1 MKKAIISVISVLCVG
16 LMVVGPLREA
26 YANNSNKEE
35 QKTSEVVATNTNIKT
50 DKNETDKVKE
60 QATEATEKQDTTEV
74 KTDNQTQD
82 AVAKKENVAVN
93 TTATEQKQPQA
104 TTQPT
109 TNVVNKEEPKA
120 EESQTV
126 VEQKTTL
133 TQSQALQLVKAYE
146 PGVAGYDYMGDENT
160 YTCIKEK
167 GIQGYVFL
175 PQCDG
180 DMAYLVDK
188 NSGHIYF
195 FHPSGYFELL
205 K

>member
-16 LMVVGPLREA
+16 LMVVGPVREA

-35 QKTSEVVATNTNIKT
+35 QKTSQVVATKTDVKT
-50 DKNETDKVKE
+50 DKKEADKVKE
-60 QATEATEKQDTTEV
+60 QATEATEKQDMAEVTTN
-74 KTDNQTQD
+74 NQSQNV
-82 AVAKKENVAVN
+82 AAKKENVAVN

-104 TTQPT
+104 TN
-109 TNVVNKEEPKA
+109 NVVNKEQPKV
-120 EESQTV
+120 EESQPV
-126 VEQKTTL
+126 VEQKVTL
-133 TQSQALQLVKAYE
+133 SQAQALQLVKAYE

-160 YTCIKEK
+160 YPCIKEQ

-195 FHPSGYFELL
+195 FHPSGYFDLL

>member
-1 MKKAIISVISVLCVG
+1 MYLHSRKYRHCRALLGENHRQEGGWQRRYPHGNQSVEG
-16 LMVVGPLREA
+16 GRPAR
-26 YANNSNKEE
+26 
-35 QKTSEVVATNTNIKT
+35 
-50 DKNETDKVKE
+50 
-60 QATEATEKQDTTEV
+60 
-74 KTDNQTQD
+74 
-82 AVAKKENVAVN
+82 
-93 TTATEQKQPQA
+93 
-104 TTQPT
+104 
-109 TNVVNKEEPKA
+109 A

>member
-16 LMVVGPLREA
+16 LMVVGPVREA

-60 QATEATEKQDTTEV
+60 QATEATEK
-74 KTDNQTQD
+74 
-82 AVAKKENVAVN
+82 
-93 TTATEQKQPQA
+93 QKQPQA

-160 YTCIKEK
+160 YACIKEK

>member
-16 LMVVGPLREA
+16 LMVVGPVREA

-60 QATEATEKQDTTEV
+60 QATEATEKQDATEV

-146 PGVAGYDYMGDENT
+146 PGVA
-160 YTCIKEK
+160 
-167 GIQGYVFL
+167 
-175 PQCDG
+175 
-180 DMAYLVDK
+180 
-188 NSGHIYF
+188 
-195 FHPSGYFELL
+195 
-205 K
+205 

>member
-16 LMVVGPLREA
+16 LMVVGPVREA

-133 TQSQALQLVKAYE
+133 TQSQALQLV
-146 PGVAGYDYMGDENT
+146 MGDENT

>member
-16 LMVVGPLREA
+16 LMVVGPVREA

-35 QKTSEVVATNTNIKT
+35 QKTSEVVATNTNVKT

-60 QATEATEKQDTTEV
+60 QATQATE
-74 KTDNQTQD
+74 
-82 AVAKKENVAVN
+82 KENVAVN

-160 YTCIKEK
+160 YACIKEK

>member
-16 LMVVGPLREA
+16 LMVVGPVREA

-35 QKTSEVVATNTNIKT
+35 QKTSQVVAIKT
-50 DKNETDKVKE
+50 DVKTDKKEADKVKE
-60 QATEATEKQDTTEV
+60 QATEATEKQDMAEVTTN
-74 KTDNQTQD
+74 NQSQNV
-82 AVAKKENVAVN
+82 VAKKENVAVD

-104 TTQPT
+104 TN
-109 TNVVNKEEPKA
+109 NVVNKEQPKV
-120 EESQTV
+120 EESQPV
-126 VEQKTTL
+126 VEQKVTL
-133 TQSQALQLVKAYE
+133 SQAQALQLVKAYE

-160 YTCIKEK
+160 YPCIKEQ

-195 FHPSGYFELL
+195 FHPSGYFDLL

>member
-16 LMVVGPLREA
+16 LMVVGPVREA

-35 QKTSEVVATNTNIKT
+35 QKTSQVVGTKTDVKT
-50 DKNETDKVKE
+50 DKKEADKVKE
-60 QATEATEKQDTTEV
+60 QATEATEKQDMAEVTTN
-74 KTDNQTQD
+74 NQSQNV
-82 AVAKKENVAVN
+82 VAKKENVAVD

-104 TTQPT
+104 TN
-109 TNVVNKEEPKA
+109 NVVNKEQPKV
-120 EESQTV
+120 EESQPV
-126 VEQKTTL
+126 VEQKVTL
-133 TQSQALQLVKAYE
+133 SQAQALQLVKAYE

-160 YTCIKEK
+160 YPCIKEQ

-195 FHPSGYFELL
+195 FHPSGYFDLL

>member
-16 LMVVGPLREA
+16 LMVVGPVREA

-35 QKTSEVVATNTNIKT
+35 QKTSEVVATNTN
-50 DKNETDKVKE
+50 
-60 QATEATEKQDTTEV
+60 V

>member
-16 LMVVGPLREA
+16 LMVVGPVREA

-35 QKTSEVVATNTNIKT
+35 QKTSEVVATNTNVKT

-160 YTCIKEK
+160 YACIKEK

-188 NSGHIYF
+188 NLSLIHI
-195 FHPSGYFELL
+195 
-205 K
+205 

>member
-16 LMVVGPLREA
+16 LMVVGPVREA

-35 QKTSEVVATNTNIKT
+35 QKTSQVVATKTDVKT
-50 DKNETDKVKE
+50 DKKEADKVKE
-60 QATEATEKQDTTEV
+60 QATEATEKQDMAEVTTNSQSQNV
-74 KTDNQTQD
+74 
-82 AVAKKENVAVN
+82 VAKKENVAVD

-104 TTQPT
+104 TN
-109 TNVVNKEEPKA
+109 NVVNKEQPKV
-120 EESQTV
+120 EESQLV
-126 VEQKTTL
+126 VEQKVTL
-133 TQSQALQLVKAYE
+133 SQAQALQLVKAYE

-160 YTCIKEK
+160 YPCIKEQ

-195 FHPSGYFELL
+195 FHPSGYFDLL

>member
-16 LMVVGPLREA
+16 LMVVGPVREA

-35 QKTSEVVATNTNIKT
+35 QKTSEVVATNTNVKT

-60 QATEATEKQDTTEV
+60 QATQAIEKQDTTEV

-126 VEQKTTL
+126 VEVL

-160 YTCIKEK
+160 YACIKEK

-195 FHPSGYFELL
+195 FHPSDILNY
-205 K
+205 

>member
-16 LMVVGPLREA
+16 LMVVGPVREA

-35 QKTSEVVATNTNIKT
+35 QKTSEVVATNTNVKT

-60 QATEATEKQDTTEV
+60 QATQAIEKQDTTEV

-146 PGVAGYDYMGDENT
+146 PGVAGYDYIDR
-160 YTCIKEK
+160 KS
-167 GIQGYVFL
+167 V
-175 PQCDG
+175 
-180 DMAYLVDK
+180 V
-188 NSGHIYF
+188 
-195 FHPSGYFELL
+195 
-205 K
+205 

>member
-1 MKKAIISVISVLCVG
+1 MYNILVADDDKEIVESIEIYL
-16 LMVVGPLREA
+16 
-26 YANNSNKEE
+26 NNEGY
-35 QKTSEVVATNTNIKT
+35 
-50 DKNETDKVKE
+50 KVF
-60 QATEATEKQDTTEV
+60 
-74 KTDNQTQD
+74 
-82 AVAKKENVAVN
+82 
-93 TTATEQKQPQA
+93 
-104 TTQPT
+104 
-109 TNVVNKEEPKA
+109 
-120 EESQTV
+120 
-126 VEQKTTL
+126 
-133 TQSQALQLVKAYE
+133 KAYE